1 MKKIFL
7 LYAIIVVTSIL
18 LGCGNSLD
26 MAASLKTR
34 PLKIEKSVENEIL
47 ETENKS
53 KSTIKVKEEKLQII
67 LNEQGYVYKGGSNNG
82 SSRAMEKE
90 AILEDESGNSNPGE
104 DNRISEIELSYDE
117 AQRFF
122 PADRWYWLDN
132 SYLYSL
138 AENISFVTSAE
149 DIVTGK
155 YSVGESEVR
164 ICVFMIDASENGNF
178 EFGARFPSNLYNIHQ
193 VDADYL
199 WECFSYKTYNDEEW
213 TSAVYA
219 NYEFVCEISFHNCDE
234 ELIKNTLAS
243 YSKI

>member
-1 MKKIFL
+1 MKKIFS
-7 LYAIIVVTSIL
+7 LYAIIVATSIL

-26 MAASLKTR
+26 MADSQKTQ

-47 ETENKS
+47 ETENNS
-53 KSTIKVKEEKLQII
+53 KYTIKVKEENLQII
-67 LNEQGYVYKGGSNNG
+67 FNEQGYVYKGGSNNG
-82 SSRAMEKE
+82 SSRVTEKE
-90 AILEDESGNSNPGE
+90 IILENESGNSNVGE
-104 DNRISEIELSYDE
+104 DNGISEIELSYDE

-122 PADRWYWLDN
+122 PADRWYWLNN

-164 ICVFMIDASENGNF
+164 ICVSVIDPSGNGNF
-178 EFGARFPSNLYNIHQ
+178 EFGRKFSSKLYNIHQ
-193 VDADYL
+193 VHEDYL
-199 WECFSYKTYNDEEW
+199 WECFSYKTYYDEEW

-243 YSKI
+243 YKK